1 MEENRIMLEE
11 NRYMPNLL
19 KAMPGAFGGGIRE
32 IKYIQMRDEHPEKI
46 SAMRS
51 YRELDEYL
59 DEMERLYL
67 SEYRRLWETIA
78 PSDEELTAMLRENRF
93 EEAERMERE
102 KKRTCHDMAME
113 TMLAAV

>member
-1 MEENRIMLEE
+1 MDGKRIM
-11 NRYMPNLL
+11 PDLL

-46 SAMRS
+46 SPMRS

-59 DEMERLYL
+59 DEMEKLYL
-67 SEYRRLWETIA
+67 SEYNRLWRETE
-78 PSDEELTAMLRENRF
+78 PSEDELTAMLRENRF

-102 KKRTCHDMAME
+102 KQEACRTMAME

>member
-1 MEENRIMLEE
+1 MDGKRIM
-11 NRYMPNLL
+11 PDLL

-59 DEMERLYL
+59 DEMEKLYL
-67 SEYRRLWETIA
+67 SEYNRLGRETE
-78 PSDEELTAMLRENRF
+78 PSEDELTAMLRENRF

-102 KKRTCHDMAME
+102 KQETCRTMAME
-113 TMLAAV
+113 TMLSAV

>member
-67 SEYRRLWETIA
+67 SEYNRLWMETE
-78 PSDEELTAMLRENRF
+78 PSEEKLTAMLRENRF